1 MKLVRAF
8 LPLALILNS
17 FLPAFAGGTD
27 SFGLDLF
34 KQLSKEKPGENL
46 LMSPYSISTALTMT
60 LNGAGG
66 KTKEAMI
73 DVLKPGKPDLKA
85 IDEEAQAV
93 RSSLASSGGGVI
105 LEVANALFARKG
117 ITFNKKFLEDNKKY
131 FDASAKT
138 VDFKSKEALGII
150 NGWVSEKTH
159 GKIPTIIDN
168 IPRDAILYL
177 INAIYFKGTWE
188 HQFKKS
194 ATIDGDFKLASG
206 KTRAVKM
213 MHAHRDD
220 YPYMENEKFQAINL
234 YYKNRDKSL
243 YLFLPREGSNSLEKF
258 EADLSASSLQGF
270 LERFRVREGSLA
282 MPRFKL
288 EDKRKLKSSLSA
300 LGMKIAFDPDRA
312 DFKKMASIDE
322 NMLIDEVFHKTF
334 MEVNEEGTEA
344 AAVTAVQMA
353 RATAMM
359 NPVKPFK
366 MVLDRPFF
374 FVLRDNKT
382 GTVLFLGHVMDPG
395 V

>member
-1 MKLVRAF
+1 MMLVRAF
-8 LPLALILNS
+8 LPLALVFTS
-17 FLPAFAGGTD
+17 FLPALAESTD

-73 DVLKPGKPDLKA
+73 DVLKLGKPDLKS
-85 IDEEAQAV
+85 IDEQAQAV

-117 ITFNKKFLEDNKKY
+117 ISFNKDFLEANKRY
-131 FDASAKT
+131 FDASTKT

-159 GKIPTIIDN
+159 GKIPTIIDQ
-168 IPRDAILYL
+168 IPGDAILYL

-194 ATIDGDFKLASG
+194 ATTAGDFKLASG
-206 KTRAVKM
+206 KTREVKM

-220 YPYMENEKFQAINL
+220 YPYLENEKFQAINL

-243 YLFLPREGSNSLEKF
+243 YLFLPREGSSLEKF
-258 EADLSASSLQGF
+258 EADLSAASLQGF
-270 LERFRVREGSLA
+270 FEGFRNREGSLA

-288 EDKRKLKSSLSA
+288 EDRRKLKSSLSA
-300 LGMKIAFDPDRA
+300 LGMKIAFDPNRA

-322 NMLIDEVFHKTF
+322 NILIDEVFHKTF

-359 NPVKPFK
+359 NPVRPFD

-395 V
+395 I